1 MKKKEKLEIQTEKDY
16 NLYVKGFE
24 DGYAT
29 AKRIYKLVHIY
40 GTNESNE
47 TLKLTRKNK

>member
-1 MKKKEKLEIQTEKDY
+1 MGNKQKLQIQTEKDY

-47 TLKLTRKNK
+47 TYELKRKK

>member
-1 MKKKEKLEIQTEKDY
+1 MQKNINKRTIEEKVDEVFEEKDY

-29 AKRIYKLVHIY
+29 AKRIL
-40 GTNESNE
+40 
-47 TLKLTRKNK
+47 